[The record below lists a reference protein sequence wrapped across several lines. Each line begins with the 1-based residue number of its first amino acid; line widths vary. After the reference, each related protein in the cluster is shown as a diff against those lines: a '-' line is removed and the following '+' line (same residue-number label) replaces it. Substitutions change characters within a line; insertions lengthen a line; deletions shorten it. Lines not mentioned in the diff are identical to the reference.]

1 MILCLVDWLKVI
13 LLMCLEKLRIKVWVV
28 LNWVSFEIVYEES
41 DRKFNLFWFKWKGV
55 FIGL

>member
-1 MILCLVDWLKVI
+1 MILCLVDWLKAI